1 METSHTSEC
10 LKCPDVRADL
20 SALADEALDAERSL
34 RLRRHL
40 HACRACA
47 AEWRQ
52 LVHLR
57 KVLRVAARV
66 APPPDLALAMRVHLS
81 QQTHS
86 HFADRLV
93 VRLRNLMEPVAIPAV
108 AGLCSALLL
117 FGILIHSF
125 AIPTPAITDDVPLRL
140 STEPRL
146 KSMAPFSF
154 SAGEPGLFVEI
165 YVDKQGEVADF
176 RVLNGPHDPAL
187 IAKLRNFLLFTR
199 FDPATSFGRPRS
211 GTAVFNF
218 SSVLVKG

>member
-1 METSHTSEC
+1 MGTSHTSEC

-20 SALADEALDAERSL
+20 SALADEALDAEHSL

-66 APPPDLALAMRVHLS
+66 APPPDLALAMRVRLS
-81 QQTHS
+81 QQAHS
-86 HFADRLV
+86 HFADRVV

-108 AGLCSALLL
+108 AGLCSALVL

-125 AIPTPAITDDVPLRL
+125 PIPTPAITDDVPLHL

-146 KSMAPFSF
+146 KSMPPFSF
-154 SAGEPGLFVEI
+154 RTGERGLFVEI
-165 YVDKQGEVADF
+165 YVGKQGDVTDF

-199 FDPATSFGRPRS
+199 FDPATSFGRPRD

-218 SSVLVKG
+218 RSVLVKG